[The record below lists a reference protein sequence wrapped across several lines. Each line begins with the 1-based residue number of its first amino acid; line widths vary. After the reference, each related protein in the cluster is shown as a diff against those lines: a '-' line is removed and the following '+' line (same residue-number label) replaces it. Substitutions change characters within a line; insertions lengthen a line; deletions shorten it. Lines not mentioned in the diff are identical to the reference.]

1 MINYVEISVIPVE
14 NLKKDILRTLLYYDI
29 FGHPLTEDEI
39 FSFLARNSISKE
51 VFVKHLRELSESESS
66 PFARRDGYYYVK
78 PAADS
83 INRRLEKE
91 SYSKKMWRSA
101 SFVTHIIKRFPF
113 VRAVMVSGSLSK
125 NSSDKKS
132 DLDFLVITA
141 NNRLWISRTLL
152 MLFKKIFLLNSYKFF
167 CINYFI
173 TESNLEI
180 EDKNIFTATEI
191 ATIKIIYN
199 SDLLNKFIEQN
210 KWITDYFPNYMLCDP
225 MLHSPGCRVN
235 NRRSIFQKLLELP
248 YSGFIGNSLNNWLM
262 KFTARHWEK
271 KYAHLNE
278 SERNHMFRTKPDV
291 SKTHPGNMQK
301 RILAMYNEKLKEFN
315 L

>member
-1 MINYVEISVIPVE
+1 MES
-14 NLKKDILRTLLYYDI
+14 LKNEILRTLLYYDI
-29 FGHPLTEDEI
+29 FSHPLTEDEI
-39 FSFLARNSISKE
+39 FSFLSRNSISKE
-51 VFVKHLRELSESESS
+51 VFVNHLREFSESEGSA
-66 PFARRDGYYYVK
+66 FARKDGYYFVK
-78 PAADS
+78 PGAEN
-83 INRRLEKE
+83 IKRRLEKE

-141 NNRLWISRTLL
+141 NNRLWISRSLL
-152 MLFKKIFLLNSYKFF
+152 MLFKKIFLFNSYKFF

-191 ATIKIIYN
+191 ATVKVMYN
-199 SDLLNKFIEQN
+199 SELLNKFIEQN
-210 KWITDYFPNYMLCDP
+210 KWITGYFPNYMLCDP
-225 MLHSPGCRVN
+225 VLHSPGCKVN
-235 NRRSIFQKLLELP
+235 NNNSIFQKLAELP
-248 YSGFIGNSLNNWLM
+248 YFGFIGNGLNNWLM
-262 KFTARHWEK
+262 RFTGRHWEK
-271 KYAHLNE
+271 KYAHLSE

-301 RILAMYNEKLKEFN
+301 RILALYNEKLKEFN